1 MVGYLLELPEV
12 SVTIAGH
19 TCSLGP
25 EAYNQVLSEK
35 RAQPVADFIVSKGIL
50 GDRLVAEAFGENT
63 PIASNETDEGRQR
76 NRRVEVVQR

>member
-1 MVGYLLELPEV
+1 M
-12 SVTIAGH
+12 
-19 TCSLGP
+19 
-25 EAYNQVLSEK
+25 LSEK
-35 RAQPVADFIVSKGIL
+35 RAQAVADFIVSKGIL